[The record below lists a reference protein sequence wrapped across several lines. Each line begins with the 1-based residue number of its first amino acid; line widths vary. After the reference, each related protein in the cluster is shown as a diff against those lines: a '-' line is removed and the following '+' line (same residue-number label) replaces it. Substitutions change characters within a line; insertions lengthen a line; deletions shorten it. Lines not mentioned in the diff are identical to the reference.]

1 MRSKEV
7 TMQQLTAELLRE
19 VARKTEEDST
29 MALGELD
36 QPHAEAEGPRVCTQ
50 GNLQDFPRSLPQYR
64 FEGEAEEPELMQA
77 PIPAHA
83 AELGRATLDDAN
95 DKAVSILYALAAAL
109 EANPDADIPDALLI
123 PVQPYI
129 EAYSDGIAKA
139 SRRKGQTKA
148 SRRKGRAKR
157 R

>member
-1 MRSKEV
+1 
-7 TMQQLTAELLRE
+7 MQQLTAELLRE

-29 MALGELD
+29 MALPELD

-95 DKAVSILYALAAAL
+95 DKAVSILYALAAVL
-109 EANPDADIPDALLI
+109 EANPDAEIPDTLLI

-139 SRRKGQTKA
+139 RKGRTKA

-157 R
+157 SAVRPSRRC